1 MVGVVL
7 AVLLL
12 ASSCS
17 SNLHQRSQACLASK
31 DTQSAECTAYW
42 SNAQPQHAAE
52 LRAQDKPPPAP
63 ALSLQFPPPQG
74 KRQ

>member
-17 SNLHQRSQACLASK
+17 ANLNQRSHACLASH
-31 DTQSAECTAYW
+31 DPQSAQCGAYW
-42 SNAQPQHAAE
+42 SEGQPQRAVE
-52 LRAQDKPPPAP
+52 LGAKDRPPPAP
-63 ALSLQFPPPQG
+63 VLSVNFPPPQE
-74 KRQ
+74 KHL